1 MKIGDFVKLYTYAD
15 PEEHIDDA
23 VVLDLVEHDGI
34 IIKVDDTRHS
44 PLQILWNDGGM
55 EWMTASDVQIIP
67 NPDIS

>member
-1 MKIGDFVKLYTYAD
+1 MKVGDFVKLHTYED

-34 IIKVDDTRHS
+34 IIKVDNMRAS
-44 PLQILWNDGGM
+44 ELQILWSDGDI
-55 EWMTASDVQIIP
+55 EWMTANDVQIIP